1 MINFVIKF
9 SVNLPILL
17 TSLTFDGFS
26 KNDLNNS
33 LMNLSKNQKP
43 NEEIIR
49 ICTNKKID
57 DLINQLQTLKGSSV
71 EIASILN
78 KLVSCGSQAVPALI
92 EVFEN
97 EREKIIVRRIVARA
111 LGQIGS
117 EEAISVLAKVAINK
131 NSPLYDSAIRALDDS
146 TLGLIFLI
154 NISPLQQVATNIQNA
169 VLLLVQALSHD
180 DENIRSA
187 AAEALGEIGVD
198 GRIAIPKLIRLI
210 EDKSISVRAEAI
222 NALGQTGQEGIN
234 ALIEAIENR
243 KINFSFGAIA
253 LIQLKYN
260 SNVRDAVE
268 RATPS
273 LVDAFHNNRITV
285 KDRCVLVEFLD
296 STGQIKAAEEVLAAL
311 KNRDE
316 YCISGLQSGGAELVT
331 VAATSQGI
339 AREPAICRFSL
350 MRRILWRCR

>member
-33 LMNLSKNQKP
+33 LMNLSNNQKS

-146 TLGLIFLI
+146 ALGLIFLI

-187 AAEALGEIGVD
+187 AAEVLGEIGVD
-198 GRIAIPKLIRLI
+198 GRIAIPNLIRLI

-234 ALIEAIENR
+234 ALIEAIEHGE
-243 KINFSFGAIA
+243 ISFSFGAIA
-253 LIQLKYN
+253 LIQLQ
-260 SNVRDAVE
+260 DAVE

-273 LVDAFHNNRITV
+273 LVDAFHNNRIAV
-285 KDRCVLVEFLD
+285 EDKCVLVELLRY
-296 STGQIKAAEEVLAAL
+296 TGQSEKVLSAL
-311 KNRDE
+311 IDRNSVE
-316 YCISGLQSGGAELVT
+316 SAVCNLQSGGAELT
-331 VAATSQGI
+331 LAAADSRVI
-339 AREPAICRFSL
+339 ARQPAICRFSL